1 MRIWPI
7 LLGTAALLSPGLAG
21 ATTVFDSVD
30 INPAAFN
37 SGAQATNTSWD
48 WVDPTANGPLGS
60 EFSVSSPQTLSS
72 VSLELSA
79 ELPTDGGSIVVTLL
93 PDNGGSPAFTTT
105 AGVST
110 FTGGT
115 VIGTIAD
122 ATLSTNSALVT
133 LSADVD
139 LTPGSY
145 WIGLETPPTAT
156 SGPDA
161 YGSGQWWWS
170 QPDPSN
176 PLTNNFNSIGGAGPF
191 VVGGSVSNP
200 GDYELIVTTPEPA
213 SIAILGAS
221 LAGLGYFR
229 RRKSAKA

>member
-79 ELPTDGGSIVVTLL
+79 ELPTDGGSIVVTRAA
-93 PDNGGSPAFTTT
+93 S
-105 AGVST
+105 S
-110 FTGGT
+110 
-115 VIGTIAD
+115 
-122 ATLSTNSALVT
+122 
-133 LSADVD
+133 
-139 LTPGSY
+139 
-145 WIGLETPPTAT
+145 
-156 SGPDA
+156 
-161 YGSGQWWWS
+161 
-170 QPDPSN
+170 
-176 PLTNNFNSIGGAGPF
+176 SIP
-191 VVGGSVSNP
+191 
-200 GDYELIVTTPEPA
+200 
-213 SIAILGAS
+213 
-221 LAGLGYFR
+221 
-229 RRKSAKA
+229 